1 MQFQLNISG
10 HHYNA
15 VKEHLFPGDGLEAVA
30 VALCGRYSSNNL
42 HKLMVHD
49 IVLIPHDECQRSA
62 DLISW
67 PTERLLPLLQKVSS
81 SNFAI
86 LKIHSHP
93 GGYNQFSSVDDKS
106 DEALFSS
113 VFGWTDS
120 DAPHASAVMLPNGEV
135 FGRIFNPDLSS
146 SKLSK
151 VIVAGD
157 VIKIWNFEKQKSSS
171 TEVNKRSIQAFGEG
185 TFSLLENM
193 KVGIIGCSGTG
204 SPVIEQLTRLGVGKL
219 VLVDPDKIELKN
231 LNRILNSKRKHAEAK
246 EYKVKV
252 LKEAISEFDLGT
264 EVVEYAV
271 NLYDDVRMLRD
282 LSSCDVLVG
291 CVDSV
296 DGRDLINLLSTYYI
310 IPYFDLGIK
319 LEADGNGGI
328 SKIVGTVHYLQPGLS
343 SLKSRGMYD
352 LDDLKAAGLLRKYPE
367 QFPDFVKNSY
377 IKNISVDRPAVISV
391 NIMIASYAVNEMLNR
406 LHPYKNDDIGNFAR
420 TTIDITEGCFIH
432 TDEGQLSKDSYL
444 ATKIGLGDRKLF
456 LDSIDILS

>member
-15 VKEHLFPGDGLEAVA
+15 IKEHLFPGDGLEAVA
-30 VALCGRYSSNNL
+30 VALCGRYSSNDL
-42 HKLMVHD
+42 HKLLVHD
-49 IVLIPHDECQRSA
+49 LVLIPHDECQRSV

-67 PTERLLPLLQKVSS
+67 PTERLLPFLQKVSS

-106 DEALFSS
+106 DAALFSS
-113 VFGWTDS
+113 VYGWTDS
-120 DAPHASAVMLPNGEV
+120 DAPHASAVMLPDGEI
-135 FGRIFNPDLSS
+135 FGRIFNPDLSF

-151 VIVAGD
+151 VVVAGD
-157 VIKIWNFEKQKSSS
+157 VIKIWNFEKQTSSS
-171 TEVNKRSIQAFGEG
+171 AEVNKRSIQAFGEG
-185 TFSLLENM
+185 TFNLLNNM
-193 KVGIIGCSGTG
+193 KVAVIGCSGTG

-231 LNRILNSKRKHAEAK
+231 LNRILNSKRKHAE
-246 EYKVKV
+246 EDEHKVHV
-252 LKEAISEFDLGT
+252 LKNAISDFDLGT
-264 EVVEYAV
+264 EVTSYPV
-271 NLYDDVRMLRD
+271 NLYEDVTVLRD
-282 LSSCDVLVG
+282 LASSDILVG

-296 DGRDLINLLSTYYI
+296 DGRDLVNLLSTYYI
-310 IPYFDLGIK
+310 VPYFDLGIK

-352 LDDLKAAGLLRKYPE
+352 LEDLKAAGLLRKYPE
-367 QFPDFVKNSY
+367 QFAHFVKNSY
-377 IKNISVDRPAVISV
+377 IKNISVNRPAVISV
-391 NIMIASYAVNEMLNR
+391 NMMIASYAVNEMLNR
-406 LHPYKNDDIGNFAR
+406 LHPYKSDDPGNFAR

-432 TDEGQLSKDSYL
+432 THEDQLNTDSYL
-444 ATKIGLGDRKLF
+444 ATKVGLGDRKLF
-456 LDSIDILS
+456 LDSMDIQA